1 MKHGNIGSGK
11 LHLYVCHS
19 KLLNVFTIKIIENPI
34 KNRFHIQC
42 VYFELSRMQIR
53 KLILKGKVGGFS
65 SCLTASLPSSQ
76 LLARLHLPSTINPYA
91 FQISPSLG
99 RDREWKD
106 FAFQKQQ
113 KLRSKQ
119 GYNRLS
125 LLAENLETDPGGA
138 LEKDIFP
145 R

>member
-1 MKHGNIGSGK
+1 MKYGNTGSGK
-11 LHLYVCHS
+11 LQLCVCHS
-19 KLLNVFTIKIIENPI
+19 KLLNVLTIKIIENPI
-34 KNRFHIQC
+34 KNRFHIQS

-53 KLILKGKVGGFS
+53 KLILKGKVSGFS
-65 SCLTASLPSSQ
+65 SCLTPSLPSSP
-76 LLARLHLPSTINPYA
+76 LLAHPHFPSTINPYA

-99 RDREWKD
+99 RDKEWKD

-125 LLAENLETDPGGA
+125 LLAENLETDPGRA